1 MKLIPDPA
9 SVIDPAVTA
18 WDLSVGHRVADLTRT
33 PSSIIHEAPQCTVRR
48 YRSRRRPRTDRA
60 PVLLVPPLAAPAT
73 CFDLRRGCSLA
84 EHLTALGY
92 PTYLVDYGPI
102 SFGDRALG
110 LEHWVEDVIP
120 AALHTV
126 SQDAGG
132 RPVQPVGWCLGG
144 IMTTLAVAGD
154 QDLPV
159 ASLSMVA
166 SPFDF
171 AQVRMLA
178 PIRRIA
184 KLTGG
189 ALGTA
194 LYRALGGAPAPLV
207 SRGFQ
212 LTAIDRIVTKPL
224 FLAQNL
230 HDRETIAHAEAVD
243 DYMAHM
249 FAYPGRTFGQLYHA
263 FFRVNSLAGGR
274 VELREGE
281 EIDLAAVR
289 QPVLSVAGSADVLAP
304 QAAVHHVGRLL
315 PNAAE
320 VRLETAPGGHLG
332 VLTGRSAIETTW
344 AHLDA
349 FLARHD
355 PLREP
360 SGDRASTPGSG
371 GGRPRPMPRS
381 SPRAAPARSAPA
393 ATSSSA
399 P

>member
-1 MKLIPDPA
+1 MKLIPDPE
-9 SVIDPAVTA
+9 SVIDSAVTA
-18 WDLSVGHRVADLTRT
+18 WDLLLGQGVADLTRT

-48 YRSRRRPRTDRA
+48 YRSRRRPRADRS

-92 PTYLVDYGPI
+92 PTYLVDYGAI
-102 SFGDRALG
+102 SFSDRALG

-120 AALHTV
+120 TALRTV
-126 SQDAGG
+126 SRDAGG
-132 RPVQPVGWCLGG
+132 MQVQPVGWCLGG
-144 IMTTLAVAGD
+144 IMTTLAIAGEPE
-154 QDLPV
+154 LPV
-159 ASLSMVA
+159 ASVSMVA

-171 AQVRMLA
+171 TQVRILA
-178 PIRRIA
+178 PIRRLA

-212 LTAIDRIVTKPL
+212 LSAIDRLLTKPL

-243 DYMAHM
+243 DYMANM

-263 FFRVNSLAGGR
+263 FFRVNSLAGGKI
-274 VELREGE
+274 ELREGE
-281 EIDLAAVR
+281 QIDLAQVEA
-289 QPVLSVAGSADVLAP
+289 PVLSVAGNADVLAP
-304 QAAVHHVGRLL
+304 EAAVHHVGRLL
-315 PNAAE
+315 PNAPD

-332 VLTGRSAIETTW
+332 VLTGRSAIDTTW
-344 AHLDA
+344 RHLDE
-349 FLARHD
+349 FLSRHD
-355 PLREP
+355 PLR
-360 SGDRASTPGSG
+360 TPAK
-371 GGRPRPMPRS
+371 RS
-381 SPRAAPARSAPA
+381 RRRSAA
-393 ATSSSA
+393 SGV
-399 P
+399 